1 MTAEQQAQYSYN
13 EFQMDNLQREMV
25 QRINS
30 GGASDNYMQRV
41 TDEVNRLRRENN
53 KLRYGR

>member
-1 MTAEQQAQYSYN
+1 M
-13 EFQMDNLQREMV
+13 RG
-25 QRINS
+25 RGS
-30 GGASDNYMQRV
+30 GSGSDNYMQRV